1 MRSQLLFL
9 LAVFIILSCQ
19 KDPGKLMAAKPI
31 TIFAAASTGP
41 ALQEIRTYLQM
52 HEQLD
57 LRIHVAASSLLAQ
70 QIRAGAPC
78 DLVLLAETSWMI
90 ELAAQK
96 KIVPASQMNL
106 LSNRL
111 VIISPLHQKID
122 LDYSNF
128 STLAQKVKGRFVI
141 GDPKH
146 VPVGKYAK
154 SALLS
159 MQAWQPLMSRFL
171 YAPDAR
177 AALLW
182 VELGEAGAGMIYW
195 SDAISSKKVRIV
207 TLIPESLHPPIRY
220 PLAICKSG
228 DGPKAKRVKD
238 FLMGRE
244 AQIIFIRHGFMPSQ
258 SAAIERAR

>member
-96 KIVPASQMNL
+96 KNCAGIANEFIVQSFSDYFAAASK
-106 LSNRL
+106 NRFGL
-111 VIISPLHQKID
+111 
-122 LDYSNF
+122 
-128 STLAQKVKGRFVI
+128 
-141 GDPKH
+141 
-146 VPVGKYAK
+146 
-154 SALLS
+154 
-159 MQAWQPLMSRFL
+159 
-171 YAPDAR
+171 
-177 AALLW
+177 
-182 VELGEAGAGMIYW
+182 
-195 SDAISSKKVRIV
+195 
-207 TLIPESLHPPIRY
+207 
-220 PLAICKSG
+220 
-228 DGPKAKRVKD
+228 
-238 FLMGRE
+238 
-244 AQIIFIRHGFMPSQ
+244 
-258 SAAIERAR
+258 